1 MTAERHYARAAIRD
15 GMIDVR
21 DYMERERDCV
31 PIAIPSKLKEKMLC
45 EQTLAMMQRCNGD
58 R

>member
-1 MTAERHYARAAIRD
+1 
-15 GMIDVR
+15 MIDVK
-21 DYMERERDCV
+21 DYMERERDSV
-31 PIAIPSKLKEKMLC
+31 PIAILSKLREKMLC